1 MRVDTTE
8 LGTLDLTANQLCF
21 IAIWAFEASER
32 YSQCGSYSLAKA
44 ARDTSIEIH
53 NALEAHGFFDDVKV

>member
-1 MRVDTTE
+1 MKVDTTE

-53 NALEAHGFFDDVKV
+53 NA